1 MSQKKN
7 RIQSVCLMNMC
18 MIEDGTGNVLV
29 LDKANSSYT
38 GITFPGGHVERGES
52 YSDSM
57 IREVKE
63 ETGLLIE
70 KPVLQG
76 VYHWEKDDVE
86 NIIFLYKTDKYSG
99 TLQSSSE
106 GNVFW
111 LPKEE
116 FLNQKLAG
124 GMDSVWKMMHDDEIN
139 ECHVVKIENTYLWKL

>member
-18 MIEDGTGNVLV
+18 MIEDDAGNVLV